1 MDEDQKPKRRK
12 FPKTPQ
18 ELADAGLNWY
28 VVVDGKRKPATKEEA
43 FEYCIQAMQKAGA
56 DAPRSQKEFRRKHGG
71 KWKYPYLVSNNLYF
85 TEDLFPTREDFVAVM
100 NLFLNYVALDPALQG
115 RLATAL
121 LAQRRE
127 IDGQAAQGTQAVE
140 ATKENIMTLNT
151 TLFYGAKVAIATS
164 GFQNPTAEEKWPH
177 APIKRQRV
185 KALAIMRPTDKDLQ
199 DPEEFLE
206 ESALRLWQE
215 KMTAE
220 VKKMNDETADILDGV
235 ISIYLDKAKDPSD
248 GVWVKAKELLRMR
261 GIRPHPKRGFKTD
274 DKKRV
279 AMSIHRLARVFIR
292 VYEAEWEGI
301 VERDGKERKVHRTG
315 KVDWNDGKRF
325 IEAEIL
331 HVEGRAGVEL
341 LWGEVEYDAWCIS
354 LGKQLAPFILGPG
367 KQMALLSRKTLEFD
381 PMRQKYEKRLTRYLS
396 WIWRIRAAAGD
407 LLQPFK
413 MRTLCEEIKLEDMK
427 RKPGVRTARME
438 KALDAL
444 QDAGIIASWQY
455 EDGYEPTGNFTK
467 WLDTLV
473 FIEPA
478 EIHKTQA
485 EKIERPEGKPKAK
498 APIAPQEFDPGK
510 LRETRLN
517 RNLTQ
522 LQAAEELQDLI
533 AKGRVKASLSRPLY
547 ALIESGKRKPTNTM
561 KKILADWMG
570 GNV

>member
-1 MDEDQKPKRRK
+1 MTRMRFLKPTTFVFAENPIVVLDDSPDENETGDRPEGMTHSLYIEYIAIEVKNPDGSVERVYTVPEDERGKLDHHKGRAIHSIREWCFIVK
-12 FPKTPQ
+12 KTGNV
-18 ELADAGLNWY
+18 LLVKTDKGLVYN
-28 VVVDGKRKPATKEEA
+28 
-43 FEYCIQAMQKAGA
+43 
-56 DAPRSQKEFRRKHGG
+56 
-71 KWKYPYLVSNNLYF
+71 LVS
-85 TEDLFPTREDFVAVM
+85 E
-100 NLFLNYVALDPALQG
+100 
-115 RLATAL
+115 TAL
-121 LAQRRE
+121 PDTLTNE
-127 IDGQAAQGTQAVE
+127 PE
-140 ATKENIMTLNT
+140 KENIQTLNT
-151 TLFYGAKVAIATS
+151 TLFYGAKVAIAT
-164 GFQNPTAEEKWPH
+164 GAFQNPTAEEKWPH

-235 ISIYLDKAKDPSD
+235 ISIYLDKAKDPGD

-261 GIRPHPKRGFKTD
+261 GIRPHAKRGFKTE

-279 AMSIHRLARVFIR
+279 AMSIHRLAHLFIR

-301 VERDGKERKVHRTG
+301 VERDGKEKKVHRTG

-341 LWGEVEYDAWCIS
+341 LWGEVEYDAWFIS

-427 RKPGVRTARME
+427 RKPGVRVARME

-444 QDAGIIASWQY
+444 QDAGIIATWQY
-455 EDGYEPTGNFTK
+455 EDGWEPTGNHTK
-467 WLDTLV
+467 WLDARV
-473 FIEPA
+473 IIEPA

-485 EKIERPEGKPKAK
+485 EKIVRPEGKPKAK
-498 APIAPQEFDPGK
+498 AAIPPGTFDPAR
-510 LRETRLN
+510 LRAFRLN

-522 LQAAEELQDLI
+522 LQAVEELQALI
-533 AKGRVKASLSRPLY
+533 EKRRVKARLSRTLY
-547 ALIESGKRKPTNTM
+547 VFIEGGKRKPSAPLE
-561 KKILADWMG
+561 KILSDWVG